1 MPKQCATWHCAK
13 AQTVSLGGGYAI
25 SVWHAG
31 RTGDFDTLPVLELS
45 RNGVAAQWWL
55 APNGFGSSGA
65 LTCRAHAPE
74 PHCVFTDGAG
84 AHSSIAQLLLV
95 RSGRLVA
102 PKQAYV
108 EADLPTVLARDLD
121 GDGYLDV
128 IALDSDYT
136 PNFAQSHL
144 FWNTFRFAGGQYTS
158 TGCQPR
164 TSPNAPAPTQFVS
177 GHCPRP

>member
-1 MPKQCATWHCAK
+1 MPKQCATWHCTS
-13 AQTVSLGGGYAI
+13 AQTVDLGGGYAI
-25 SVWHAG
+25 SLWHAG
-31 RTGDFDTLPVLELS
+31 HRGDFDTLPVLELS

-65 LTCRAHAPE
+65 LTCRARAPE

-95 RSGRLVA
+95 RSGQLVA
-102 PKQAYV
+102 PKQAYI

-136 PNFAQSHL
+136 PNFAQGHL
-144 FWNTFRFAGGQYTS
+144 FWNTFRFAGGQFTS
-158 TGCQPR
+158 TGCQSR
-164 TSPNAPAPTQFVS
+164 TSPNDPAPTRFVS
-177 GHCPRP
+177 GHCPAR